1 MGNCEQIASI
11 VIFLDSLI
19 LDQGTT
25 PEEEKAVASVVVS
38 LCLNAPKL
46 VLRNQTFFLNQI

>member
-1 MGNCEQIASI
+1 MFKMGNCEQMASI

-25 PEEEKAVASVVVS
+25 PEEKKNYGIAG
-38 LCLNAPKL
+38 C
-46 VLRNQTFFLNQI
+46 FLLSANFYFT

>member
-46 VLRNQTFFLNQI
+46 VGTSQPNFFS